1 MQLARYLVETGH
13 IGPGGPDYDPQGRMY
28 RIGAD
33 PEAIDRAIESGLPF
47 LTGGCPGE
55 GGELS
60 CTRPFG
66 SYRPGQPFRDFPFTP
81 TQRDI
86 ARVRREL
93 HLERAKSP

>member
-1 MQLARYLVETGH
+1 
-13 IGPGGPDYDPQGRMY
+13 GRLCHF
-28 RIGAD
+28 GAA

-55 GGELS
+55 DGELS

-66 SYRPGQPFRDFPFTP
+66 SYRPGQPFRDFPFMP
-81 TQRDI
+81 AARDI

-93 HLERAKSP
+93 RLEELGAKLP